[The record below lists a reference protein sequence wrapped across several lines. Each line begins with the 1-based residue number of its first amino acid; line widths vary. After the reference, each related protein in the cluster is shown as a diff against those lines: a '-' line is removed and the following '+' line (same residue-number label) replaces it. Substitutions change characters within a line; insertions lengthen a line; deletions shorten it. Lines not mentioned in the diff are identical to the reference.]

1 MTLHYLEINGVKN
14 KQRWQY
20 LCLICSNK
28 EHMMQEISAARG
40 GRYMKTKY
48 SIVREYIEKRIL
60 DETYMS
66 NEKIESESELMKR
79 FGVSRHTVRLGI
91 GDLVTEGWLYREQ
104 GAGTFC
110 ADRSKR
116 ERQKNNDV
124 KTIAII
130 ATYISDYIFP
140 SIIQGAEARLSEEG
154 YQVSIFS
161 TNNSFEK
168 EKEVLEKV
176 LLQHF
181 DGIIVEP
188 TKSACPNP
196 NITYYLDL
204 EHLNIPYIMI
214 NAYYDVLKPYYIAMD
229 DEKGGFLQTE
239 YLMKNGHRHIVGL
252 FKSDDLQGEKRL
264 KGFIHAHREYHVD
277 VNPTNII
284 TYDTEDE
291 TDKIKQKLEEILEQD
306 QQITAIACYND
317 QLAMEV
323 LDVLRKKQLQIPQNI
338 SIIGFDDSPLA
349 NISEVKLTSIP
360 HPKSEMGKEAAN
372 KIIALIQTRQANKQ
386 ETAPIVE
393 SIQYEPK
400 IKERSSVL
408 DLENEEI
415 KEIQ

>member
-1 MTLHYLEINGVKN
+1 
-14 KQRWQY
+14 
-20 LCLICSNK
+20 
-28 EHMMQEISAARG
+28 
-40 GRYMKTKY
+40 
-48 SIVREYIEKRIL
+48 
-60 DETYMS
+60 
-66 NEKIESESELMKR
+66 MKR

-214 NAYYDVLKPYYIAMD
+214 NRSEEHTSELQSRGHLVCRLLL
-229 DEKGGFLQTE
+229 EK
-239 YLMKNGHRHIVGL
+239 
-252 FKSDDLQGEKRL
+252 
-264 KGFIHAHREYHVD
+264 
-277 VNPTNII
+277 
-284 TYDTEDE
+284 
-291 TDKIKQKLEEILEQD
+291 
-306 QQITAIACYND
+306 
-317 QLAMEV
+317 
-323 LDVLRKKQLQIPQNI
+323 KK
-338 SIIGFDDSPLA
+338 
-349 NISEVKLTSIP
+349 
-360 HPKSEMGKEAAN
+360 
-372 KIIALIQTRQANKQ
+372 
-386 ETAPIVE
+386 
-393 SIQYEPK
+393 
-400 IKERSSVL
+400 
-408 DLENEEI
+408 
-415 KEIQ
+415 